1 MGDSNTLHLTPLG
14 DEKTY
19 SLLQTTYM
27 NKQIKS
33 FIFHATSEGKPHTA
47 EIHHYSLDEAINE
60 FNLWNIFDDTTIN
73 SIEHLGEIN

>member
-27 NKQIKS
+27 NKFQFTIINPLTDETKDGSIITNGMNEAMKIIKS
-33 FIFHATSEGKPHTA
+33 LCPQGWT
-47 EIHHYSLDEAINE
+47 
-60 FNLWNIFDDTTIN
+60 
-73 SIEHLGEIN
+73 HLQVIKVA